1 MKRGELTSSQIV
13 LLILALAAFLIL
25 GLFLWSL
32 RQAADGDA
40 QACKLSV
47 LTRVSLPVGV
57 KNSAPLAC
65 TTEKICLTGRGGD
78 CAESMAG
85 ESIETIK
92 LSKEPADAARTI
104 EATAAEAMY
113 RCWDMMGKGQLN
125 FATSYLSS
133 RGLAPASP
141 VCIICSRIAV
151 DSGVPQEVIQ
161 RVRFVDYIRST
172 KVPGTSKTYLQML
185 SNSEV
190 NALPAI
196 SQDLSS
202 PYTGRLKPQGEGQ
215 QFAIVFMQIV
225 APQWKEAAGTVLSDL
240 FVGTGAVA
248 GGSFYLAPVSTLV
261 NGGRL
266 IQFIGKNFKV
276 SSILA
281 LGAVGGVALNQY
293 INTKASRELA
303 AGYCGTYASTGSESQ
318 GCSIVQ
324 AIPYDAR
331 AINELCGGNVEGTP

>member
-47 LTRVSLPVGV
+47 LTRVSLPEGV
-57 KNSAPLAC
+57 RNVAPLAC

-92 LSKEPADAARTI
+92 LSKDDVSAARTI

-133 RGLAPASP
+133 RALKPAEP
-141 VCIICSRIAV
+141 LCIICSRIAI
-151 DSGVPQEVIQ
+151 DSAVPQGVIEKVQ
-161 RVRFVDYIRST
+161 FADYLRYT
-172 KVPGTSKTYLQML
+172 KVPGTSKTYLQAF
-185 SNSEV
+185 SDSEV
-190 NALPAI
+190 NAFPAI
-196 SQDLSS
+196 SKELNQLENVSFN
-202 PYTGRLKPQGEGQ
+202 PQGGSQ

-225 APQWKEAAGTVLSDL
+225 VTDWSEAAGKTLTDL
-240 FVGTGAVA
+240 FVGTSAGA
-248 GGSFYLAPVSTLV
+248 GGSFYIAPVSTSL
-261 NGGRL
+261 NAGRL
-266 IQFIGKNFKV
+266 ISFIGKHFRV
-276 SSILA
+276 FSI
-281 LGAVGGVALNQY
+281 GTIAVAGGVAATQY
-293 INTKASRELA
+293 INTQASRELA
-303 AGYCGTYASTGSESQ
+303 AGYCGTYASTGSQKQ

-324 AIPYDAR
+324 AVPYDAR
-331 AINELCGGNVEGTP
+331 EINKLCGGNIDGAP